1 MKLLRDTRLW
11 VGLLAAA
18 FLLLWCVSIGVTRAV
33 PAQEPLP
40 EPIQMTAPEIR
51 TIGIIGWGLVGL
63 GFLGVLAAAIWNLT
77 ARPKPRRHTMRT
89 VSKPNSP
96 YKVMKSVY
104 TPAPPHR
111 YQRRAVERRYR

>member
-40 EPIQMTAPEIR
+40 EPIQVTAPQIEL
-51 TIGIIGWGLVGL
+51 IGIIGWGLVGV
-63 GFLGVLAAAIWNLT
+63 GTLGVLLAAVANLT
-77 ARPKPRRHTMRT
+77 ERPKPRRHVMRT
-89 VSKPNSP
+89 VSKPSSP

>member
-1 MKLLRDTRLW
+1 MKPLRDARFW

-18 FLLLWCVSIGVTRAV
+18 FLLLWCISIGVTYAV

-40 EPIQMTAPEIR
+40 EPIQATAPQIR
-51 TIGIIGWGLVGL
+51 LIGIIGWGLVGL
-63 GFLGVLAAAIWNLT
+63 GFLGVLAAAILNLT
-77 ARPKPRRHTMRT
+77 DKPKPRRHVMRT
-89 VSKPNSP
+89 VSKPSSP

>member
-1 MKLLRDTRLW
+1 MKLLKDFRLW
-11 VGLLAAA
+11 VGCIAAA
-18 FLLLWCVSIGVTRAV
+18 FLLLWCVSIAVTYAV

-40 EPIQMTAPEIR
+40 EPIQATAPQIEL
-51 TIGIIGWGLVGL
+51 IGIVGWGLVGI
-63 GFLGVLAAAIWNLT
+63 GFLSVLVAAILNLT
-77 ARPKPRRHTMRT
+77 GKPKRRRHVMRT
-89 VSKPNSP
+89 VSKPSSP